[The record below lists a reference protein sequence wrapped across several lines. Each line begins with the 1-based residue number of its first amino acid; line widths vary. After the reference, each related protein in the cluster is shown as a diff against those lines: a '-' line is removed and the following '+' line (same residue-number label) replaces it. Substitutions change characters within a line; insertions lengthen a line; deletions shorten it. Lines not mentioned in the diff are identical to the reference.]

1 MKNKLP
7 ERWKEVEL
15 FRYLELASSGVKR
28 FSGIKKY
35 VDTGSLETG
44 KIKDFVDVNYKDRPS
59 RANMEVKDGD
69 VLFAKMKDTEKIYLV
84 SKEDAN
90 HLYSTGFAV
99 LRIKDNSKLISKY
112 IYFWLRT
119 ENFQKLK
126 NRECTGA
133 TQKAIGETKLRKFRI
148 VVPPLG
154 TQKQIVSIL
163 EKAEK
168 AKEWRKEA
176 DKLTNDFLKS
186 VFMEMFGDP
195 VKNTKRW
202 DIETIEN
209 LVKKTKYS
217 IKRGPFGGALK
228 KEIFVNKGY
237 LVYEQFHALNNDFNF
252 GRYFIDDKKFQEL
265 KAFEVF
271 PEDIIISCSGIYL
284 GKLAIVPKEA
294 KRGIINQ
301 ALLKI
306 SLDKNKYNNVFFTY
320 VFRSENFR
328 NTFFGDDRG
337 SGIPNFPPMPTFK
350 QFKFI
355 TPPIELQ
362 NQFFSIVKEV
372 EHMKEQQKHS
382 KENID
387 NLFNVL
393 MQKAF
398 KGELVV

>member
-69 VLFAKMKDTEKIYLV
+69 VLFAKMKDTENIYLV
-84 SKEDAN
+84 SKEDAS
-90 HLYSTGFAV
+90 HLYSTGYAV

-133 TQKAIGETKLRKFRI
+133 AQKAIGETKLRKFRI
-148 VVPPLG
+148 VLPPLG

-186 VFMEMFGDP
+186 VFMEMFG
-195 VKNTKRW
+195 
-202 DIETIEN
+202 
-209 LVKKTKYS
+209 
-217 IKRGPFGGALK
+217 
-228 KEIFVNKGY
+228 
-237 LVYEQFHALNNDFNF
+237 
-252 GRYFIDDKKFQEL
+252 
-265 KAFEVF
+265 
-271 PEDIIISCSGIYL
+271 
-284 GKLAIVPKEA
+284 
-294 KRGIINQ
+294 
-301 ALLKI
+301 
-306 SLDKNKYNNVFFTY
+306 
-320 VFRSENFR
+320 
-328 NTFFGDDRG
+328 
-337 SGIPNFPPMPTFK
+337 
-350 QFKFI
+350 
-355 TPPIELQ
+355 
-362 NQFFSIVKEV
+362 
-372 EHMKEQQKHS
+372 
-382 KENID
+382 
-387 NLFNVL
+387 
-393 MQKAF
+393 
-398 KGELVV
+398 